1 MKILRLMGIGLV
13 LCPLLLAEVL
23 EDPVL
28 KARSRQGLSMDL
40 ADGDL
45 PPVPRTITE
54 PPPLPPP
61 EIHHKDLRRSRYNRR
76 PRGKRKSVKQV
87 RATTRRATK
96 IAPRKK

>member
-1 MKILRLMGIGLV
+1 MKILRQLGIGLV
-13 LCPLLLAEVL
+13 LCPMILAQIP

-28 KARSRQGLSMDL
+28 KARAQRGLSTDL

-54 PPPLPPP
+54 PPPLPSP
-61 EIHHKDLRRSRYNRR
+61 EIHHKDLRRSRYTAR

-87 RATTRRATK
+87 RATTRRSTK
-96 IAPRKK
+96 IAPKKK